1 MMVKKVLFM
10 VRREYYDAIVEGRKK
25 EEIRNPA
32 NWQWLLGDDPPQ
44 VAVFI
49 CGNSPTHRRWI
60 TRIYTE
66 KPSKVLGRPV
76 SYLGMLDLGMTSRL
90 PENEFPCIV
99 VELGDVYVEE
109 DHEDG

>member
-1 MMVKKVLFM
+1 MAKEEVKKVLFM

-25 EEIRNPA
+25 EEIRNPD

-49 CGNSPTHRRWI
+49 CGRSPAHRRMI
-60 TRIYTE
+60 TRIYKE

-90 PENEFPCIV
+90 PENEWPCIV
-99 VELGDVYVEE
+99 VELGDVYNAK
-109 DHEDG
+109 